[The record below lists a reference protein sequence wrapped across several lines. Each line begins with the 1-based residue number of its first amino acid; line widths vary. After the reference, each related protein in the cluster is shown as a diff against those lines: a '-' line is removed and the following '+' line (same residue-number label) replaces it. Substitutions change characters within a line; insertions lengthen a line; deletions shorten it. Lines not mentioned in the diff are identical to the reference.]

1 MGAQGLCKPLVG
13 VRSPAGPPFRITMDY
28 VITFF
33 AVFFTDIIYTFY
45 LKSVQ
50 LNNIWK
56 ACFWATVVTATASIA
71 VINYT
76 ENHMML
82 IPSLLGAFV
91 GTWFGMKYMKKE

>member
-1 MGAQGLCKPLVG
+1 M
-13 VRSPAGPPFRITMDY
+13 IDY

-50 LNNIWK
+50 SNSILK
-56 ACFWATVVTATASIA
+56 ASFWATVVTATASIA

-76 ENHMML
+76 ENHLML
-82 IPSLLGAFV
+82 IPSLLGAFF
-91 GTWFGMKYMKKE
+91 GTWFGMKFRKKELL